1 MTKTKL
7 QIMREKA
14 DMNIEQLAMNALMIQ
29 IVELNRYYNSLE
41 NFECTVANTVEL
53 LEKSETNG
61 VRNVENPNWKY
72 IAQAL
77 GCSVDE
83 LVED

>member
-14 DMNIEQLAMNALMIQ
+14 DMTIEQLAMNALMIQ
-29 IVELNRYYNSLE
+29 IVELNSYYNSLE

-53 LEKSETNG
+53 LEKSEING
-61 VRNVENPNWKY
+61 MRNVENPNWKY
-72 IAQAL
+72 VAEAL
-77 GCSVDE
+77 DCLVEE
-83 LVED
+83 LVEE

>member
-14 DMNIEQLAMNALMIQ
+14 NMTIEQLAMNALMIQ
-29 IVELNRYYNSLE
+29 IVDLNAYYNSLE
-41 NFECTVANTVEL
+41 HFRNTVANTVETL
-53 LEKSETNG
+53 IICEKQGVKRGLENLE
-61 VRNVENPNWKY
+61 Y

-77 GCSVDE
+77 GCSVEE
-83 LVED
+83 LAEE